1 MLYQKMLIGDKP
13 YFVGLSGA
21 VPFEAHR
28 HPEIEISFCT
38 EGEYDIICDR
48 RRYTL
53 RAGDYAVVAPMAAHE
68 IPKNSHACRKLTI
81 EVGRAMLGE
90 CSEQF
95 GAEICTVST
104 SRGEL
109 LSLFNETAA
118 LCGSHESVSELMIKG
133 NIYKICAHILQ
144 GSAVKKTISPQD
156 KKTADIKKI
165 ERALEKIYNNYFEQL
180 SVSSVSAFC
189 GYSKSNFCKIFK
201 NVTGDTFHNTLNRHR
216 VEVACIL
223 LRESDL
229 AVDEIA
235 RDTGFADSKSFCR
248 VFKSVMGVT
257 AGEYRRNIRTAT
269 V

>member
-1 MLYQKMLIGDKP
+1 MLYQKMLIGNKP

-21 VPFEAHR
+21 APYEVHR
-28 HPEIEISFCT
+28 HPEIEISYCIS
-38 EGEYDIICDR
+38 GGYDIICDGI
-48 RRYTL
+48 RYTL
-53 RAGDYAVVAPMAAHE
+53 NEGDYAVIAPMAAHE
-68 IPKNSHACRKLTI
+68 IPGCERECKKLTV
-81 EVGRAMLGE
+81 EVGRLLLGE
-90 CSEQF
+90 SVTAFDGFCCILHKS
-95 GAEICTVST
+95 G
-104 SRGEL
+104 GEL

-118 LCGSHESVSELMIKG
+118 LCSRTDNVSELKIRG
-133 NIYKICAHILQ
+133 NLYKICADILNTLNPPCSMQ
-144 GSAVKKTISPQD
+144 S
-156 KKTADIKKI
+156 KKTADIRKI
-165 ERALEKIYNNYFEQL
+165 DLALEKIYNNYFEQL

-257 AGEYRRNIRTAT
+257 AGEYRRNIRTTA